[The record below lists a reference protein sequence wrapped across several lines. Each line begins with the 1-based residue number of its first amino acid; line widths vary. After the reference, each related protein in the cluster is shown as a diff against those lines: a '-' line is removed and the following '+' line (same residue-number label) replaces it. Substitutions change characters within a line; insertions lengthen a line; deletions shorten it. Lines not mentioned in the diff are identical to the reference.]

1 MKKQALL
8 LTILMF
14 LSKIIG
20 FLRESILSYYY
31 GITEYADIY
40 FISNSIPSAVFGF
53 VAAGLV
59 STFIPIYS
67 RVVHR
72 EGEDRAKDYL
82 DNILTIVFFIT
93 LIFAALGLLYTEPLV
108 KLFAPGFTG
117 KTLETTYTFVRISLF
132 AILTNGIF
140 SILGGYHQYHDRFYV
155 NPVAGFMMN
164 FVTISTIII
173 SAKTDPILL
182 AYGIVLSSLAQMLVV
197 YYFAKRKGDYHYRF
211 KINLKDEYLK
221 PMLIMA
227 VPIIIGA
234 SINQVNTVIDR
245 RLATSI
251 SEGAVATLNY
261 GSKISDSVY
270 ALFVTTITTVMY
282 PALTKQAAKNDFDSL
297 KATVTNIMNTV
308 TLIVI
313 PASIGMMVLSE
324 PIVELFLGRGEFA
337 KDPNALSLTAGVMF
351 FYAIGNIGYGLR
363 DVLVRTFYA
372 LQDSVTPVISGVIS
386 VVINIALNIILS
398 RRMGVSGLA
407 LATSISALFSVLVL
421 YISLYLKVEGMSL
434 RKFLVSSTK
443 IGIASIFMGIAAYYT
458 NGFFVAKGLDYK
470 IGLFAGI
477 GVGVIFYGVIMHFMK
492 VEEFDELI
500 DMVRDRIRK
509 KRHA

>member
-1 MKKQALL
+1 
-8 LTILMF
+8 
-14 LSKIIG
+14 
-20 FLRESILSYYY
+20 
-31 GITEYADIY
+31 
-40 FISNSIPSAVFGF
+40 
-53 VAAGLV
+53 
-59 STFIPIYS
+59 
-67 RVVHR
+67 
-72 EGEDRAKDYL
+72 
-82 DNILTIVFFIT
+82 
-93 LIFAALGLLYTEPLV
+93 
-108 KLFAPGFTG
+108 
-117 KTLETTYTFVRISLF
+117 
-132 AILTNGIF
+132 
-140 SILGGYHQYHDRFYV
+140 
-155 NPVAGFMMN
+155 
-164 FVTISTIII
+164 
-173 SAKTDPILL
+173 
-182 AYGIVLSSLAQMLVV
+182 
-197 YYFAKRKGDYHYRF
+197 YYFAKKKGDYHYRF
-211 KINLKDEYLK
+211 KINLKDDYLK

-227 VPIIIGA
+227 VPIILGA

-407 LATSISALFSVLVL
+407 LATSISALFAVLVL

-458 NGFFVAKGLDYK
+458 NGFFVAKGVDYK

-477 GVGVIFYGVIMHFMK
+477 GVGVIVYGVIMHFMK